1 MNLMKSY
8 FLGSTVGLVF
18 LSTVLLVAV
27 PPNLAHAQGDEGQGR
42 GHGHAIAQNG
52 DAQTEAKPQTWPQF
66 KATTS
71 TPVFSL
77 YDALGRPDNLTIN
90 GSIRSRGEGLVN
102 QFRPAPAARNDY
114 LASFFTNIF
123 AEYNLGTVKIGA
135 ELFDSRGYFEPRNS
149 AVSTT
154 DVDALQLGQAYL
166 NVDLSDAVQD
176 GSRSSITAGR
186 FTKDIG
192 SRRLVS
198 RNLFRNTVNSFTG
211 LSYD

>member
-1 MNLMKSY
+1 MNYMKSS
-8 FLGSTVGLVF
+8 FLGSTAGGVF
-18 LSTVLLVAV
+18 LSATLLVAI
-27 PPNLAHAQGDEGQGR
+27 PPNRARAQGDEGQGQGQGQGR

-52 DAQTEAKPQTWPQF
+52 NAQTEAKPQTWPQF

-135 ELFDSRGYFEPRNS
+135 ELFDSRG
-149 AVSTT
+149 
-154 DVDALQLGQAYL
+154 
-166 NVDLSDAVQD
+166 
-176 GSRSSITAGR
+176 
-186 FTKDIG
+186 
-192 SRRLVS
+192 
-198 RNLFRNTVNSFTG
+198 
-211 LSYD
+211 